1 MSVEHIKVAGLKL
14 DINGKQIL
22 NDIDFTLE
30 KGKIVVLLGPNGS
43 GKTTLLKALNGL
55 IKIKEG
61 QITDGKKSVDFLNK
75 SVLVFDEPVLYEE
88 LTGMEH
94 IRFVMELNS
103 CDYRKQ
109 KEQISYM
116 IQQFELKP
124 YMDKLISTYSLG
136 TKKKMQFLCALLCK
150 SDIILMDEY
159 ISGLDPQILYSV
171 KKIMR
176 EYVNKGHTI
185 LLSTHMLDMAERFCD
200 DVILINEGKVVS
212 NGTESIENI
221 LRRYGSLEKYYI
233 TKALPSQ

>member
-1 MSVEHIKVAGLKL
+1 MEYIKVAGLKL
-14 DINGKQIL
+14 DINSKPIL
-22 NDIDFTLE
+22 NNIDFTLE

-61 QITDGKKSVDFLNK
+61 QITDNKKQVDFLNK
-75 SVLVFDEPVLYEE
+75 SILVFDEPVLYEE

-94 IRFVMELNS
+94 IRFIMELNS
-103 CDYRKQ
+103 CDYKKQ

-124 YMDKLISTYSLG
+124 YMNKLIGTYSLG
-136 TKKKMQFLCALLCK
+136 TKKKIQFLCALLCK

-176 EYVNKGHTI
+176 EYVKEGHTI
-185 LLSTHMLDMAERFCD
+185 LLSTHMLDMAEKFCD
-200 DVILINEGKVVS
+200 DVILINEGRVVS
-212 NGTESIENI
+212 NGTESIGNI
-221 LRRYGSLEKYYI
+221 LGQYGSLEKYYI
-233 TKALPSQ
+233 TKALQASDN

>member
-1 MSVEHIKVAGLKL
+1 MEYIKVAGLKL
-14 DINGKQIL
+14 DINSKPIL
-22 NDIDFTLE
+22 NNIDFTLE

-61 QITDGKKSVDFLNK
+61 QITDNKKQVDFLNK
-75 SVLVFDEPVLYEE
+75 SILVFDEPVLYEE

-94 IRFVMELNS
+94 IRFIMELNS
-103 CDYRKQ
+103 CDYKKQ

-124 YMDKLISTYSLG
+124 YMNKLIGTYSLG
-136 TKKKMQFLCALLCK
+136 TKKKIQFLCALLCK

-176 EYVNKGHTI
+176 EYVKEGHTI
-185 LLSTHMLDMAERFCD
+185 LLSTHMLDMAEKFCD
-200 DVILINEGKVVS
+200 DVILINGGRVVS
-212 NGTESIENI
+212 NGTESIGNI
-221 LRRYGSLEKYYI
+221 LGQYGSLEKYYI
-233 TKALPSQ
+233 TKALQASDN

>member
-1 MSVEHIKVAGLKL
+1 MEYIKVAGLKL
-14 DINGKQIL
+14 DINSKPIL
-22 NDIDFTLE
+22 NNIDFTLE

-61 QITDGKKSVDFLNK
+61 QITDNKKQVNFLNK
-75 SVLVFDEPVLYEE
+75 SILVFDEPVLYEE

-94 IRFVMELNS
+94 IRFIMELNS
-103 CDYRKQ
+103 CDYKKQ

-124 YMDKLISTYSLG
+124 YMNKLIGTYSLG
-136 TKKKMQFLCALLCK
+136 TKKKIQFLCALLCK

-176 EYVNKGHTI
+176 EYVKEGHTI
-185 LLSTHMLDMAERFCD
+185 LLSTHMLDMAEKFCD
-200 DVILINEGKVVS
+200 DVILINEGRVVS
-212 NGTESIENI
+212 NGTESIGNI
-221 LRRYGSLEKYYI
+221 LGQYGSLEKYYI
-233 TKALPSQ
+233 TKALPASNN

>member
-1 MSVEHIKVAGLKL
+1 MEYIKVAGLKL
-14 DINGKQIL
+14 DINSKPIL
-22 NDIDFTLE
+22 NNIDFTLE

-61 QITDGKKSVDFLNK
+61 QITDNKKQVDFLNK
-75 SVLVFDEPVLYEE
+75 SILVFDEPVLYEE

-94 IRFVMELNS
+94 IRFIMELNS
-103 CDYRKQ
+103 YDYKKQ

-124 YMDKLISTYSLG
+124 YMNKLIGTYSLG
-136 TKKKMQFLCALLCK
+136 TKKKIQFLCALLCK

-176 EYVNKGHTI
+176 EYVKEGHTI
-185 LLSTHMLDMAERFCD
+185 LLSTHMLDMAEKFCD
-200 DVILINEGKVVS
+200 DVILINEGRVVS
-212 NGTESIENI
+212 NGTESIGNI
-221 LRRYGSLEKYYI
+221 LGQYGSLEKYYI
-233 TKALPSQ
+233 TKALQASDN

>member
-1 MSVEHIKVAGLKL
+1 MEYIKVAGLKL
-14 DINGKQIL
+14 DINSKPIL
-22 NDIDFTLE
+22 NNIDFTLE

-61 QITDGKKSVDFLNK
+61 QITDNKKQVDFLNK
-75 SVLVFDEPVLYEE
+75 SILVFDEPVLYEE

-94 IRFVMELNS
+94 IRFIMELNS
-103 CDYRKQ
+103 CDYKKQ

-124 YMDKLISTYSLG
+124 YMNKLIRTYSLG
-136 TKKKMQFLCALLCK
+136 TKKKIQFLCALLCK

-176 EYVNKGHTI
+176 EYVKEGHTI
-185 LLSTHMLDMAERFCD
+185 LLSTHMLDMAEKFCD
-200 DVILINEGKVVS
+200 DVILINEGRVVS
-212 NGTESIENI
+212 NGTESIGNI
-221 LRRYGSLEKYYI
+221 LGQYGSLEKYYI
-233 TKALPSQ
+233 TKALQASDN

>member
-1 MSVEHIKVAGLKL
+1 MEYIKVAGLKL
-14 DINGKQIL
+14 DINSKPIL
-22 NDIDFTLE
+22 NNIDFTLE

-61 QITDGKKSVDFLNK
+61 QITDNKKQVDFLNK
-75 SVLVFDEPVLYEE
+75 SILVFDEPVLYEE

-94 IRFVMELNS
+94 IHFIMELNS
-103 CDYRKQ
+103 CDYKKQ

-124 YMDKLISTYSLG
+124 YMNKLIGTYSLG
-136 TKKKMQFLCALLCK
+136 TKKKIQFLCALLCK

-176 EYVNKGHTI
+176 EYVKEGHTI
-185 LLSTHMLDMAERFCD
+185 LLSTHMLDMAEKFCD
-200 DVILINEGKVVS
+200 DVILINEGRVVS
-212 NGTESIENI
+212 NGTESIGDI
-221 LRRYGSLEKYYI
+221 LGQYGSLEKYYI
-233 TKALPSQ
+233 TKALPASNN

>member
-1 MSVEHIKVAGLKL
+1 MEYIKVAGLKL
-14 DINGKQIL
+14 DINSKPIL
-22 NDIDFTLE
+22 NNIDFTLE

-61 QITDGKKSVDFLNK
+61 QITDNKKQVDFLNK
-75 SVLVFDEPVLYEE
+75 SILVFDEPVLYEE

-94 IRFVMELNS
+94 IHFIMELNS
-103 CDYRKQ
+103 YDYKKQ

-124 YMDKLISTYSLG
+124 YMNKLIGTYSLG
-136 TKKKMQFLCALLCK
+136 TKKKIQFLCALLCK

-176 EYVNKGHTI
+176 EYVKEGHTI
-185 LLSTHMLDMAERFCD
+185 LLSTHMLDMAEKFCD
-200 DVILINEGKVVS
+200 DVILINEGRVVS
-212 NGTESIENI
+212 NGTESIGDI
-221 LRRYGSLEKYYI
+221 LGQYGSLEKYYI
-233 TKALPSQ
+233 TKALPASNN

>member
-1 MSVEHIKVAGLKL
+1 MEYIKVAGLKL
-14 DINGKQIL
+14 DINSKPIL
-22 NDIDFTLE
+22 NNIDFTLE

-61 QITDGKKSVDFLNK
+61 QITDNKKQVDFLNK
-75 SVLVFDEPVLYEE
+75 SILVFDEPVLYEE

-94 IRFVMELNS
+94 IHFIMELNS
-103 CDYRKQ
+103 CDYKKQ

-124 YMDKLISTYSLG
+124 YMNKLIGTYSLG
-136 TKKKMQFLCALLCK
+136 TKKKIQFLCALLCK

-176 EYVNKGHTI
+176 EYVKEGHTI
-185 LLSTHMLDMAERFCD
+185 LLSTHMLDMAEKFCD
-200 DVILINEGKVVS
+200 DVILINEGRVVS
-212 NGTESIENI
+212 NGTESIGDI
-221 LRRYGSLEKYYI
+221 LGQYGSLEKYYI
-233 TKALPSQ
+233 NKALPASNN

>member
-1 MSVEHIKVAGLKL
+1 MEYIKVSGLKL
-14 DINGKQIL
+14 DINKKQIL
-22 NDIDFTLE
+22 NNIDFTLE
-30 KGKIVVLLGPNGS
+30 KGKITVLLGPNGS

-55 IKIKEG
+55 IKINKG
-61 QITDGKKSVDFLNK
+61 QITDCGKRVEYFNK
-75 SVLVFDEPVLYEE
+75 SVLVFDEPILYEE

-109 KEQISYM
+109 TELISYM

-124 YMDKLISTYSLG
+124 YIDKLISTYSLG

-171 KKIMR
+171 KKIMK

-200 DVILINEGKVVS
+200 DVILLNEGSVVS

-221 LRRYGSLEKYYI
+221 LHQYGSLEKYYI
-233 TKALPSQ
+233 SKSH

>member
-1 MSVEHIKVAGLKL
+1 MEYIKVAGLKL
-14 DINGKQIL
+14 DINSKPIL
-22 NDIDFTLE
+22 NNIDFTLE

-61 QITDGKKSVDFLNK
+61 QITDNKKQVDFLNK
-75 SVLVFDEPVLYEE
+75 SILVFDEPVLYEE

-94 IRFVMELNS
+94 IRFIMELNS
-103 CDYRKQ
+103 CDYKKQ

-124 YMDKLISTYSLG
+124 YMNKLIGTYSLG
-136 TKKKMQFLCALLCK
+136 TKKKIQFLCALLCK

-176 EYVNKGHTI
+176 EYVKEGHTI
-185 LLSTHMLDMAERFCD
+185 LLSTHMLDMAEKFCD
-200 DVILINEGKVVS
+200 DVILINEGRVVS
-212 NGTESIENI
+212 NGMESIGNI
-221 LRRYGSLEKYYI
+221 LGQYGSLEKYYI
-233 TKALPSQ
+233 TKALQASDN

>member
-1 MSVEHIKVAGLKL
+1 MEYIKVAGLKL
-14 DINGKQIL
+14 DINSKPIL
-22 NDIDFTLE
+22 NNIDFTLE

-61 QITDGKKSVDFLNK
+61 KITDNKKQVDFLNK
-75 SVLVFDEPVLYEE
+75 SILVFDEPVLYEE

-94 IRFVMELNS
+94 IRFIMELNS
-103 CDYRKQ
+103 CDYKKQ

-124 YMDKLISTYSLG
+124 YMNKLIGTYSLG
-136 TKKKMQFLCALLCK
+136 TKKKIQFLCALLCK

-176 EYVNKGHTI
+176 EYVKEGHTI
-185 LLSTHMLDMAERFCD
+185 LLSTHMLDMAEKFCD
-200 DVILINEGKVVS
+200 DVILINEGRVVS
-212 NGTESIENI
+212 NGTESIGNI
-221 LRRYGSLEKYYI
+221 LGQYGSLEKYYI
-233 TKALPSQ
+233 TKALPASNN

>member
-1 MSVEHIKVAGLKL
+1 MEYIKVAGLKL
-14 DINGKQIL
+14 DINSKPIL
-22 NDIDFTLE
+22 NNIDFTLE

-61 QITDGKKSVDFLNK
+61 QITDNKKQVDFLNK
-75 SVLVFDEPVLYEE
+75 SILVFDEPVLYEE

-94 IRFVMELNS
+94 IRFIMELNS
-103 CDYRKQ
+103 CDYKKQ

-124 YMDKLISTYSLG
+124 YMNKLIGTYSLG
-136 TKKKMQFLCALLCK
+136 TKKKIQFLCALLCK

-176 EYVNKGHTI
+176 EYVKEGHTI
-185 LLSTHMLDMAERFCD
+185 LLSTHMLDMAEKFCD
-200 DVILINEGKVVS
+200 DVILINEGRVVS
-212 NGTESIENI
+212 NGTESIGNI
-221 LRRYGSLEKYYI
+221 LGQYGSLEKYYI
-233 TKALPSQ
+233 TKALPASNN

>member
-1 MSVEHIKVAGLKL
+1 MEYIKVAGLKL
-14 DINGKQIL
+14 DINSKPIL
-22 NDIDFTLE
+22 NNIDFTLE

-61 QITDGKKSVDFLNK
+61 QITDNKKQVDFLNK
-75 SVLVFDEPVLYEE
+75 SILVFDEPVLYEE

-94 IRFVMELNS
+94 IHFIMELNS
-103 CDYRKQ
+103 CDYKKQ

-124 YMDKLISTYSLG
+124 YMNKLIGTYSLG
-136 TKKKMQFLCALLCK
+136 TKKKIQFLCALLCK

-176 EYVNKGHTI
+176 EYVKEGHTI
-185 LLSTHMLDMAERFCD
+185 LLSTHMLDMAEKFCD
-200 DVILINEGKVVS
+200 DVILINEGRVVS
-212 NGTESIENI
+212 NGTESIGNI
-221 LRRYGSLEKYYI
+221 LGQYGSLEKYYI
-233 TKALPSQ
+233 TKALPVSNN

>member
-1 MSVEHIKVAGLKL
+1 MEYIKVAGLKL
-14 DINGKQIL
+14 DINSKPIL
-22 NDIDFTLE
+22 NNIDFTLE

-61 QITDGKKSVDFLNK
+61 KITDNKKQVDFLNK
-75 SVLVFDEPVLYEE
+75 SILVFDEPVLYEE

-94 IRFVMELNS
+94 IHFIMELNS
-103 CDYRKQ
+103 CDYKKQ

-124 YMDKLISTYSLG
+124 YMNKLIGTYSLG
-136 TKKKMQFLCALLCK
+136 TKKKIQFLCALLCK

-176 EYVNKGHTI
+176 EYVKEGHTI
-185 LLSTHMLDMAERFCD
+185 LLSTHMLDMAEKFCD
-200 DVILINEGKVVS
+200 DVILINEGRVVS
-212 NGTESIENI
+212 NGTESIGNI
-221 LRRYGSLEKYYI
+221 LGQYGSLEKYYI
-233 TKALPSQ
+233 TKVLPASNN

>member
-1 MSVEHIKVAGLKL
+1 MEYIKVAGLKL
-14 DINGKQIL
+14 DINSKPIL
-22 NDIDFTLE
+22 NNIDFTLE

-61 QITDGKKSVDFLNK
+61 QITDNKKQVDFLNK
-75 SVLVFDEPVLYEE
+75 SILVFDEPVLYEE

-94 IRFVMELNS
+94 IHFIMELNS
-103 CDYRKQ
+103 CDYKKQ

-124 YMDKLISTYSLG
+124 YMNKLIGTYSLG
-136 TKKKMQFLCALLCK
+136 TKKKIQFLCALLCK

-176 EYVNKGHTI
+176 EYVKEGHTI
-185 LLSTHMLDMAERFCD
+185 LLSTHMLDMAEKFCD
-200 DVILINEGKVVS
+200 DVILINEGRVVS
-212 NGTESIENI
+212 NGTESIGDI
-221 LRRYGSLEKYYI
+221 LGQYGSLEKYYI
-233 TKALPSQ
+233 TKALPASDN

>member
-1 MSVEHIKVAGLKL
+1 MEYIKVAGLKL
-14 DINGKQIL
+14 DINSKPIL
-22 NDIDFTLE
+22 NNIDFTLE

-61 QITDGKKSVDFLNK
+61 KITDNKKQVDFLNK
-75 SVLVFDEPVLYEE
+75 SILVFDEPVLYEE

-94 IRFVMELNS
+94 IHFIMELNS
-103 CDYRKQ
+103 YDYKKQ

-124 YMDKLISTYSLG
+124 YMNKLIGTYSLG
-136 TKKKMQFLCALLCK
+136 TKKKIQFLCALLCK

-176 EYVNKGHTI
+176 EYVKEGHTI
-185 LLSTHMLDMAERFCD
+185 LLSTHMLDMAEKFCD
-200 DVILINEGKVVS
+200 DVILINEGRVVS
-212 NGTESIENI
+212 NGTESIGNI
-221 LRRYGSLEKYYI
+221 LGQYGSLEKYYI
-233 TKALPSQ
+233 TKALPASNN

>member
-1 MSVEHIKVAGLKL
+1 MEYIKVAGLKL
-14 DINGKQIL
+14 DINSKPIL
-22 NDIDFTLE
+22 NNIDFTLE

-61 QITDGKKSVDFLNK
+61 KITDNKKQVDFLNK
-75 SVLVFDEPVLYEE
+75 SILVFDEPVLYEE

-94 IRFVMELNS
+94 IHFIMELNS
-103 CDYRKQ
+103 CDYKKQ

-124 YMDKLISTYSLG
+124 YMNKLIGTYSLG
-136 TKKKMQFLCALLCK
+136 TKKKIQFLCALLCK

-176 EYVNKGHTI
+176 EYVKEGHTI
-185 LLSTHMLDMAERFCD
+185 LLSTHMLDMAEKFCD
-200 DVILINEGKVVS
+200 DVILINEGRVVS
-212 NGTESIENI
+212 NGTESIGNI
-221 LRRYGSLEKYYI
+221 LGQYGSLEKYYI
-233 TKALPSQ
+233 TKALPVSNN

>member
-1 MSVEHIKVAGLKL
+1 MEYIKVAGLKL
-14 DINGKQIL
+14 DINSKPIL
-22 NDIDFTLE
+22 NNIDFTLE

-61 QITDGKKSVDFLNK
+61 QITDNKKQVDFLNK
-75 SVLVFDEPVLYEE
+75 SILVFDEPVLYEE

-94 IRFVMELNS
+94 IRFIMELNS
-103 CDYRKQ
+103 CDYKKQ
-109 KEQISYM
+109 KEQILYM

-124 YMDKLISTYSLG
+124 YMNKLIGTYSLG
-136 TKKKMQFLCALLCK
+136 TKKKIQFLCALLCK

-176 EYVNKGHTI
+176 EYVKEGHTI

-200 DVILINEGKVVS
+200 DVILINEGRVVS
-212 NGTESIENI
+212 NGTESIDNI
-221 LRRYGSLEKYYI
+221 LGQYGSLEKYYI
-233 TKALPSQ
+233 TKALTASDN

>member
-1 MSVEHIKVAGLKL
+1 MEYIKVAGLKL
-14 DINGKQIL
+14 DINSKPIL
-22 NDIDFTLE
+22 NNIDFTLE

-55 IKIKEG
+55 IKIKGG
-61 QITDGKKSVDFLNK
+61 QITDNKKQVDFLNK
-75 SVLVFDEPVLYEE
+75 SILVFDEPVLYEE

-94 IRFVMELNS
+94 IRFIMELNS
-103 CDYRKQ
+103 CDYKKQ

-124 YMDKLISTYSLG
+124 YMNKLIGTYSLG
-136 TKKKMQFLCALLCK
+136 TKKKIQFLCALLCK

-176 EYVNKGHTI
+176 EYVKEGHTI
-185 LLSTHMLDMAERFCD
+185 LLSTHMLDMAEKFCD
-200 DVILINEGKVVS
+200 DVILINEGRVVS
-212 NGTESIENI
+212 NGTESIGNI
-221 LRRYGSLEKYYI
+221 LGQYGSLEKYYI
-233 TKALPSQ
+233 TKALQGSDN

>member
-1 MSVEHIKVAGLKL
+1 MEYIKVAGLKL
-14 DINGKQIL
+14 DINSKPIL
-22 NDIDFTLE
+22 NNIDFTLE

-61 QITDGKKSVDFLNK
+61 KITDNKKQVDFLNK
-75 SVLVFDEPVLYEE
+75 SILVFDEPVLYEE

-94 IRFVMELNS
+94 IHFIMELNS
-103 CDYRKQ
+103 CDYKKQ

-124 YMDKLISTYSLG
+124 YMNKLIGTYSLG
-136 TKKKMQFLCALLCK
+136 TKKKIQFLCALLCK

-171 KKIMR
+171 KK
-176 EYVNKGHTI
+176 
-185 LLSTHMLDMAERFCD
+185 
-200 DVILINEGKVVS
+200 
-212 NGTESIENI
+212 
-221 LRRYGSLEKYYI
+221 
-233 TKALPSQ
+233 

>member
-1 MSVEHIKVAGLKL
+1 MEYIKVAGLKL
-14 DINGKQIL
+14 DINSKPIL
-22 NDIDFTLE
+22 NNIDFTLE

-61 QITDGKKSVDFLNK
+61 QITDNKKQVDFLNK
-75 SVLVFDEPVLYEE
+75 SILVFDEPVLYEE

-94 IRFVMELNS
+94 IRFIMELNS
-103 CDYRKQ
+103 CDYKKQ

-124 YMDKLISTYSLG
+124 YMNKLIGTYSLG
-136 TKKKMQFLCALLCK
+136 TKKKIQFLCALLCK

-176 EYVNKGHTI
+176 EYVKEGHTI
-185 LLSTHMLDMAERFCD
+185 LLSTHMLDMAEKFCD
-200 DVILINEGKVVS
+200 DVILINEGRVVS
-212 NGTESIENI
+212 NGTESIGNI
-221 LRRYGSLEKYYI
+221 LGQYGSLEKYYI
-233 TKALPSQ
+233 TKALPASDN

>member
-1 MSVEHIKVAGLKL
+1 MEYIKVAGLKL
-14 DINGKQIL
+14 DINSKPIL
-22 NDIDFTLE
+22 NNIDFTLE

-61 QITDGKKSVDFLNK
+61 QITDNKKQVDFLNK
-75 SVLVFDEPVLYEE
+75 SILVFDEPVLYEE

-94 IRFVMELNS
+94 IRFIMELNS
-103 CDYRKQ
+103 CDYKKQ

-124 YMDKLISTYSLG
+124 YMNKLIGTYSLG
-136 TKKKMQFLCALLCK
+136 TKKKIQFLCALLCK

-176 EYVNKGHTI
+176 EYVKEGHTI

-200 DVILINEGKVVS
+200 DVILINEGRVVS
-212 NGTESIENI
+212 NGTESIDNI
-221 LRRYGSLEKYYI
+221 LGQYGSLEKYYI
-233 TKALPSQ
+233 TKALPASDN

>member
-1 MSVEHIKVAGLKL
+1 MSVEYIKVAGLKV
-14 DINGKQIL
+14 DINGKQVL
-22 NDIDFTLE
+22 NNIDFTLK
-30 KGKIVVLLGPNGS
+30 KGRIVVLLGPNGS

-61 QITDGKKSVDFLNK
+61 KIMDSQKKVDFLNN
-75 SVLVFDEPVLYEE
+75 SVLVFDEPILYEE

-103 CDYRKQ
+103 RDYRKQ
-109 KEQISYM
+109 KEEISYM
-116 IQQFELKP
+116 IHQFELKP
-124 YMDKLISTYSLG
+124 YIDKLIATYSLG
-136 TKKKMQFLCALLCK
+136 TKKKMQFLCALLYK

-176 EYVNKGHTI
+176 DYVNKGHTI

-200 DVILINEGKVVS
+200 DVILLNEGRVVS
-212 NGTESIENI
+212 NGTESIDNI
-221 LRRYGSLEKYYI
+221 LRQYGSLEKYYI
-233 TKALPSQ
+233 TKA

>member
-1 MSVEHIKVAGLKL
+1 MEYIKVAGLKL
-14 DINGKQIL
+14 DINSKPIL
-22 NDIDFTLE
+22 NNIDFTLE

-61 QITDGKKSVDFLNK
+61 KITDNKKQVDFLNK
-75 SVLVFDEPVLYEE
+75 SILVFDEPVLYEE

-94 IRFVMELNS
+94 IHFIMELNS
-103 CDYRKQ
+103 CDYKKQ

-124 YMDKLISTYSLG
+124 YMNKLIGTYSLG
-136 TKKKMQFLCALLCK
+136 TKKKIQFLCALLCK

-176 EYVNKGHTI
+176 EYVKEGHTI
-185 LLSTHMLDMAERFCD
+185 LLSTHMLDMAEKFCD
-200 DVILINEGKVVS
+200 DVILINEGRVVS
-212 NGTESIENI
+212 NGTESIGNI
-221 LRRYGSLEKYYI
+221 LGQYGSLEKYYI
-233 TKALPSQ
+233 TKALPAFNN

>member
-61 QITDGKKSVDFLNK
+61 QITDGKKRVDFLNK

>member
-1 MSVEHIKVAGLKL
+1 MEYIKVAGLKL
-14 DINGKQIL
+14 DINSKPIL
-22 NDIDFTLE
+22 NNIDFTLE

-61 QITDGKKSVDFLNK
+61 QITDNKKQVDFLNK
-75 SVLVFDEPVLYEE
+75 SILVFDEPVLYEE

-94 IRFVMELNS
+94 IRFIMELNS
-103 CDYRKQ
+103 CDYKKQ

-124 YMDKLISTYSLG
+124 YMNKLIGTYSLG
-136 TKKKMQFLCALLCK
+136 TKKKIQFLCALLCK

-176 EYVNKGHTI
+176 EYVKEGHTI
-185 LLSTHMLDMAERFCD
+185 LLSTHMLDMAEKFCD
-200 DVILINEGKVVS
+200 DVILINEGRVVS
-212 NGTESIENI
+212 NGTESIGNI
-221 LRRYGSLEKYYI
+221 LGQYGSLEKYYI
-233 TKALPSQ
+233 TKVLQASDN

>member
-1 MSVEHIKVAGLKL
+1 MEYIKVAGLKL
-14 DINGKQIL
+14 DINSKPIL
-22 NDIDFTLE
+22 NNIDFTLE

-61 QITDGKKSVDFLNK
+61 QITDNKKQVDFLNK
-75 SVLVFDEPVLYEE
+75 SILVFDEPVLYEE

-94 IRFVMELNS
+94 IRFIMELNS
-103 CDYRKQ
+103 CDYKKQ

-124 YMDKLISTYSLG
+124 YMNKLIGTYSLG
-136 TKKKMQFLCALLCK
+136 TKKKIQFLCALLCK

-176 EYVNKGHTI
+176 EYVKEGHTI
-185 LLSTHMLDMAERFCD
+185 LLSTHMLDMAEKFCD
-200 DVILINEGKVVS
+200 DVILINEGRVVS
-212 NGTESIENI
+212 NGTESIGNI
-221 LRRYGSLEKYYI
+221 LGQYGSLEKYYI
-233 TKALPSQ
+233 TKALQVSDN

>member
-1 MSVEHIKVAGLKL
+1 MEYIKVAGLKL
-14 DINGKQIL
+14 DINSKPIL
-22 NDIDFTLE
+22 NNIDFTLE

-61 QITDGKKSVDFLNK
+61 QITDNKKQVDFLNK
-75 SVLVFDEPVLYEE
+75 SILVFDEPVLYEE

-94 IRFVMELNS
+94 IRFIMELNS
-103 CDYRKQ
+103 CDYKKQ

-124 YMDKLISTYSLG
+124 YMNKLIGTYSLG
-136 TKKKMQFLCALLCK
+136 TKKKIQFLCALLCK

-176 EYVNKGHTI
+176 EYVKEGHTI
-185 LLSTHMLDMAERFCD
+185 LLSTHMLDMAEKFCD
-200 DVILINEGKVVS
+200 DVILINEGRVVS
-212 NGTESIENI
+212 NGTESIGNI
-221 LRRYGSLEKYYI
+221 LGQYGSLEKFYI
-233 TKALPSQ
+233 TKALPASNN

>member
-1 MSVEHIKVAGLKL
+1 MEYIKVAGLKL
-14 DINGKQIL
+14 DINSKPIL
-22 NDIDFTLE
+22 NNIDFTLE

-61 QITDGKKSVDFLNK
+61 QITDNKKQVDFLNK
-75 SVLVFDEPVLYEE
+75 SILVFDEPVLYEE

-94 IRFVMELNS
+94 IRFIMELNS
-103 CDYRKQ
+103 YDYKKQ

-124 YMDKLISTYSLG
+124 YMNKLIGTYSLG
-136 TKKKMQFLCALLCK
+136 TKKKIQFLCALLCK

-176 EYVNKGHTI
+176 EYVKEGHTI
-185 LLSTHMLDMAERFCD
+185 LLSTHMLDMAEKFCD
-200 DVILINEGKVVS
+200 DVILINEGRVVS
-212 NGTESIENI
+212 NGTESIDNI
-221 LRRYGSLEKYYI
+221 LGQYGSLEKYYI
-233 TKALPSQ
+233 TKALQASDN

>member
-1 MSVEHIKVAGLKL
+1 MEYIKVAGLKL
-14 DINGKQIL
+14 DINSKPIL
-22 NDIDFTLE
+22 NNIDFTLE

-61 QITDGKKSVDFLNK
+61 QIRDNKKQVDFLNK
-75 SVLVFDEPVLYEE
+75 SILVFDEPVLYEE

-94 IRFVMELNS
+94 IRFIMELNS
-103 CDYRKQ
+103 YDYKKQ

-124 YMDKLISTYSLG
+124 YMNKLIGTYSLG
-136 TKKKMQFLCALLCK
+136 TKKKIQFLCALLCK

-176 EYVNKGHTI
+176 EYVKEGHTI
-185 LLSTHMLDMAERFCD
+185 LLSTHMLDMAEKFCD
-200 DVILINEGKVVS
+200 DVILINEGRVVS
-212 NGTESIENI
+212 NGTESIGNI
-221 LRRYGSLEKYYI
+221 LGQYGSLEKYYI
-233 TKALPSQ
+233 TKALQASDN

>member
-1 MSVEHIKVAGLKL
+1 MEYIKVAGLKL
-14 DINGKQIL
+14 DINSKPIL
-22 NDIDFTLE
+22 NNIDFTLE
-30 KGKIVVLLGPNGS
+30 KGKIVVLLGANGS

-61 QITDGKKSVDFLNK
+61 QITDNKKQVDFLNK
-75 SVLVFDEPVLYEE
+75 SILVFDEPVLYEE

-94 IRFVMELNS
+94 IRFIMELNS
-103 CDYRKQ
+103 CDYKKQ

-124 YMDKLISTYSLG
+124 YMNKLIGTYSLG
-136 TKKKMQFLCALLCK
+136 TKKKIQFLCALLCK

-176 EYVNKGHTI
+176 EYVKEGHTI
-185 LLSTHMLDMAERFCD
+185 LLSTHMLDMAEKFCD
-200 DVILINEGKVVS
+200 DVILINEGRVVS
-212 NGTESIENI
+212 NGTESIGNI
-221 LRRYGSLEKYYI
+221 LGQYGSLEKYYI
-233 TKALPSQ
+233 TKALQASDN